1 MTDSADGADGTFRE
15 SHVDAD
21 GFRVR
26 YLEAGPSVGEPLIMV
41 HGAAGPRLTRAQELL
56 AAGRRVIVLELPGFG
71 QSALNDRTGSAREMA
86 ATVDQV
92 AAQLGLDAIDVLG
105 TSMGGVVALWL
116 AVDSPG
122 RVCTLVL
129 EAPGAFRPDGP
140 PPRDASPEAQARRFN
155 VHPERL
161 KPVTPLNPALADPA
175 DQERRWPL
183 VMKLMGPAYDEE
195 LAGLIAGVTL
205 PTLVLYGTRDGVFPP
220 VQGAIY
226 QRLMPNAF
234 FSYVYDAAHDI
245 QGDRPEAFAGI
256 VADFLTRQAGFLVG
270 EKSSLISA

>member
-15 SHVDAD
+15 SYVDAD

-26 YLEAGPSVGEPLIMV
+26 YLEAGPSVGEPLIVV
-41 HGAAGPRLTRAQELL
+41 HGAGGPRLTRAQELL
-56 AAGRRVIVLELPGFG
+56 AASRRVIVLELPGFG

-92 AAQLGLDAIDVLG
+92 AARLGLDAIDVLG

-116 AVDSPG
+116 AVDSPS

-129 EAPGAFRPDGP
+129 EAPGAFRPDAP
-140 PPRDASPEAQARRFN
+140 PPRDDSPEVQARRFN

-161 KPVTPLNPALADPA
+161 KPVTPPDPA
-175 DQERRWPL
+175 DMERRWPL
-183 VMKLMGPAYDEE
+183 VMTLMGPAYDEE
-195 LAGLIAGVTL
+195 LASLIAGVTV
-205 PTLVLYGTRDGVFPP
+205 PALVLYGTRDGVFPP
-220 VQGAIY
+220 AQGAIY

-245 QGDRPEAFAGI
+245 QGDRPEAFAG
-256 VADFLTRQAGFLVG
+256 VVSDFLTRQAGFLVG